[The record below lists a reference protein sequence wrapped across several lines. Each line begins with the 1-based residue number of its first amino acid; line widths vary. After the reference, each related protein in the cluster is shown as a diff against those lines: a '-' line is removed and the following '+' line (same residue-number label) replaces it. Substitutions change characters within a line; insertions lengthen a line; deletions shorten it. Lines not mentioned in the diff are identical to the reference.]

1 MPRRLVIVCFDTNV
15 LVSAVATRGIC
26 ADIVNAALAEHRLVV
41 GATALSELR
50 QVLLAKPRLPASTA
64 NEMDAFLRLHA
75 TVIPKAAALEFRE
88 LKQNDRAVLAE
99 AIAGQPDV
107 LVTGDQDLLRVAAR
121 APIKILPPRGFWKL
135 LRGG

>member
-1 MPRRLVIVCFDTNV
+1 MIVCFDTNV

-41 GATALSELR
+41 GVTVLSELR
-50 QVLLAKPRLPASTA
+50 QVLLTKLRLPVAAA

-75 TVIPKAAALEFRE
+75 TVISKGAALEFRE
-88 LKQNDRAVLAE
+88 LEQNDRAVLAE
-99 AIAGQPDV
+99 AIAGRADV
-107 LVTGDQDLLRVAAR
+107 LVTGDQDLLRIAAR
-121 APIKILPPRGFWKL
+121 VPIKIVSPRGFWAL